1 MRCVMPSHRTG
12 SCTSTCPPPPKKA
25 GRRSTERPA
34 DGPRRRG
41 RRRTAEARPRP
52 RDGSTVASPEER
64 PMRSPAEDLTG
75 NSAAGTTEDEN
86 KAASIWKGNPGT
98 AARSS
103 TVTCRT
109 VRFATGLRSLGVGK
123 GDGHDLHAGC
133 PRARRRDACEHV
145 GAVFGAQRGPTEP
158 KTHIARSYR
167 HMKGGR
173 ERWPPPSS
181 RATRGEN

>member
-1 MRCVMPSHRTG
+1 MYRG
-12 SCTSTCPPPPKKA
+12 SSTAP
-25 GRRSTERPA
+25 G
-34 DGPRRRG
+34 
-41 RRRTAEARPRP
+41 
-52 RDGSTVASPEER
+52 DGSTVASPEDR
-64 PMRSPAEDLTG
+64 PIRSPAEDLTG
-75 NSAAGTTEDEN
+75 NSEAGTTVDEN
-86 KAASIWKGNPGT
+86 KALSIWKGNPGT

-103 TVTCRT
+103 TVTGTT

-167 HMKGGR
+167 QMKGGR

-181 RATRGEN
+181 LAIRGEN